1 MSKFDDHDIESC
13 WQCEILDSMYGLV
26 YRMLLRVYKLFYSG
40 PEQLTVVPV
49 DCRAAGLTGL
59 QAPVYDVTGSSMTV
73 TWYVIVV
80 VVIMCCDVISTSK
93 DFTVDNNGMSIT
105 SIIIMIIVLSC
116 DNDDCRPG

>member
-1 MSKFDDHDIESC
+1 
-13 WQCEILDSMYGLV
+13 
-26 YRMLLRVYKLFYSG
+26 MLLRVYQLLYSG

-73 TWYVIVV
+73 TWYVV
-80 VVIMCCDVISTSK
+80 VVIIMCSEVISTSK
-93 DFTVDNNGMSIT
+93 DFTVDNNGISIT